1 MGNSIL
7 SAFTQTTGLESSQL
21 RSSSVLTSHT
31 DVSNITVNEY
41 ESQGTTMKRV
51 ISLLLFASLPAWADD
66 VSGVWKVDG
75 LIADHPIAPTCTLKQ
90 TDKQISG
97 SCQVDA
103 DHAPNV
109 EGSVKE
115 KQVTWKYDQEYEGTV
130 YTLTYTGTLDSNTS
144 IKGTVTADPSDTSGD
159 FTAKKQ

>member
-1 MGNSIL
+1 
-7 SAFTQTTGLESSQL
+7 
-21 RSSSVLTSHT
+21 
-31 DVSNITVNEY
+31 
-41 ESQGTTMKRV
+41 MKKV
-51 ISLLLFASLPAWADD
+51 VCLLMFASLPALADD
-66 VSGVWKVDG
+66 FSGVWKIDG
-75 LIADHPIAPTCTLKQ
+75 SIADHPVTPTCTLKQ
-90 TDKQISG
+90 TDTQISG
-97 SCQVDA
+97 NCKVDD
-103 DHAPNV
+103 DHVQNV

>member
-1 MGNSIL
+1 
-7 SAFTQTTGLESSQL
+7 
-21 RSSSVLTSHT
+21 
-31 DVSNITVNEY
+31 
-41 ESQGTTMKRV
+41 MKR
-51 ISLLLFASLPAWADD
+51 IIALLLFASLPAWADD

-144 IKGTVTADPSDTSGD
+144 MKGTVTADPSDSSGD
-159 FTAKKQ
+159 FTGKKQ

>member
-1 MGNSIL
+1 
-7 SAFTQTTGLESSQL
+7 
-21 RSSSVLTSHT
+21 
-31 DVSNITVNEY
+31 
-41 ESQGTTMKRV
+41 MKKV
-51 ISLLLFASLPAWADD
+51 IALLVFASLPALADD
-66 VSGVWKVDG
+66 VSGVWVVNG
-75 LIADHPIAPTCTLKQ
+75 LITDHPVTPTCTLKQ

-97 SCQVDA
+97 TCKVDA
-103 DHAPNV
+103 DHVISV

-130 YTLTYTGTLDSNTS
+130 YTLTYAGTLDSDTS

>member
-1 MGNSIL
+1 
-7 SAFTQTTGLESSQL
+7 
-21 RSSSVLTSHT
+21 
-31 DVSNITVNEY
+31 
-41 ESQGTTMKRV
+41 MKRAIV
-51 ISLLLFASLPAWADD
+51 LLLFASLPALADD
-66 VSGVWKVDG
+66 FSGVWLVNG
-75 LIADHPIAPTCTLKQ
+75 SIADHPVTPTCTLKQ

-97 SCQVDA
+97 SCKVD
-103 DHAPNV
+103 DDRTLNV

-130 YTLTYTGTLDSNTS
+130 YTLTYIGTLDSDTS